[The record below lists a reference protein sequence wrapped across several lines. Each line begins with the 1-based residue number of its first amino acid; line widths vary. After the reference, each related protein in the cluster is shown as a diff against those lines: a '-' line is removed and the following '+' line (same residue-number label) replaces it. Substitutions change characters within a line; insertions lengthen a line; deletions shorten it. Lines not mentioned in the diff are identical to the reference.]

1 MSGGEP
7 IREHRSPGHNTGRM
21 STLYRA
27 WRTLRSRSPE
37 TQRRLIQRAIA
48 KMRAEGLGAAVRWAR
63 AAAGPP
69 GQARAYRAWCA
80 RRALDANGLAALRA
94 ASSGWRHQPTISIL
108 TPAFNTPPQW
118 LAAAADSVLAQAYER
133 WEWCITDDGSS
144 DAESRE
150 AVARLAALDP
160 RIRVQRS
167 ATRGGVSAASNLALA
182 RASGEFVA
190 LLDHDDM
197 LAPHALAAVV
207 AFMNTG
213 AAPFDVVYS
222 DEDKLDEDG
231 GRCDPYFKPDW
242 SPDLFRSSM
251 YACHLLVL
259 RRTLVDEVGGFQSAF
274 DFSQDYDLLLRVI
287 ERTNRIGHVPDVLYH
302 WRKTPA
308 STARAGD
315 AKPTA
320 HQAGARAL
328 QAHLD
333 RQGIAG
339 RILDAGPPGLYRVQ
353 YAIASRDGVS
363 VVVVTRDATSP
374 LFGAWLRQLVAATSY
389 RPLEVV
395 VVSPSGGAPEIDGVA
410 VQNLVTST
418 LEGDAAMVNRGAGIA
433 SAPYLLLLRDEV
445 SPQHPDWMDAMLE
458 LAARPWVGVVGAKL
472 LDVDGRLQHVG
483 LVLRPNGMAAPSFAG
498 YPRDIP
504 GYFSNAI
511 CIRNCS
517 AVDGACLMTPRV
529 VFDQVG
535 GLDEQFGQGSAEV
548 DYALRASSIGRLTL
562 VTPYARLTRAPRG
575 TSQVPS
581 DDDCLRLRDRWSDR
595 FAADPFYSPHLSR
608 EILDYR
614 IL

>member
-1 MSGGEP
+1 MS
-7 IREHRSPGHNTGRM
+7 S
-21 STLYRA
+21 LYRA

-37 TQRRLIQRAIA
+37 AQRRLARQAIA
-48 KMRAEGLGAAVRWAR
+48 KIRAEGLGAALRWAR

-69 GQARAYRAWCA
+69 GQAQAYRAWCA
-80 RRALDANGLAALRA
+80 RRALDANGLASLRA
-94 ASSGWRHQPTISIL
+94 ASRGWRHQPTISIL
-108 TPAFNTPPQW
+108 TPAFNTAPRW

-144 DAESRE
+144 DAASRE
-150 AVARLAALDP
+150 AVARLEALDP

-167 ATRGGVSAASNLALA
+167 AARGGVSAASNLALA

-190 LLDHDDM
+190 LLDHDDV

-207 AFMNTG
+207 AFMNAG

-259 RRTLVDEVGGFQSAF
+259 RRTLVDEVGGFRSAF
-274 DFSQDYDLLLRVI
+274 DFSQDYDLLLRII
-287 ERTNRIGHVPDVLYH
+287 ERTTRIGHVPDVLYH
-302 WRKTPA
+302 WRKTPT
-308 STARAGD
+308 STARAGE

-353 YAIASRDGVS
+353 YEIASREGVS
-363 VVVVTRDATSP
+363 VVVATRDAASP
-374 LFGAWLRQLVAATSY
+374 RFGAWLRHLVETTSH
-389 RPLEVV
+389 RPLEIV
-395 VVSPSGGAPEIDGVA
+395 VVSPTGGAPEIDGVA
-410 VQNLVTST
+410 VQSPVTPA
-418 LEGDAAMVNRGAGIA
+418 LDGDAAMVNRGAGIA
-433 SAPYLLLLRDEV
+433 SAPYLLLLRDDV
-445 SPQHPDWMDAMLE
+445 SPLHPDWVDAMLE
-458 LAARPWVGVVGAKL
+458 LATRPWVGVVGAKL

-483 LVLRPNGMAAPSFAG
+483 LVLRPDGTAAPPFAG

-517 AVDGACLMTPRV
+517 AVSGACLMTPRG

-535 GLDEQFGQGSAEV
+535 GLDEQFGHGSAEV
-548 DYALRASSIGRLTL
+548 DYALRVSSAGRLTV
-562 VTPYARLTRAPRG
+562 VTPYARLTQAPPA
-575 TSQVPS
+575 TSPVPGN
-581 DDDCLRLRDRWSDR
+581 DDCHRLRGRWGDR

-608 EILDYR
+608 ESLDYR